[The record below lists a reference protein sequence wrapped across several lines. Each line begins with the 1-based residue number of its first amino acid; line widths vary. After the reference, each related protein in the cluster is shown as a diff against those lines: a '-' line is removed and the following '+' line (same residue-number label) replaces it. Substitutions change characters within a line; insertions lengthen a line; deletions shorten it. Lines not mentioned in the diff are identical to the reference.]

1 MSNIVVLFWLNLM
14 LEVEYWWSTLVMLN
28 LMLVMLNLRWSTLVG
43 YCNVELATGY
53 VVEL

>member
-28 LMLVMLNLRWSTLVG
+28 LMLVMLNWMDMWLNFR
-43 YCNVELATGY
+43 
-53 VVEL
+53 

>member
-1 MSNIVVLFWLNLM
+1 M
-14 LEVEYWWSTLVMLN
+14 LEVEYWWSSLVMLNLMLVMLN